1 MDKENNSPGFMEQAC
16 PPASPSPGFH
26 GTSIFSNV
34 PIFPSP
40 KKKSLHKRVL
50 SESTPT
56 TASSKCSLGLEALR
70 FDDESSYGSS
80 TNQDS
85 WTPQIPVMRSIKRK
99 TSDNE
104 GGAVDSGDERGL
116 MIPLLVRDSR
126 LQIGQCTSS
135 SSSRYYKKTRDDV
148 QNVSFFGEELTGV
161 KNLTL
166 HPRPLRGTVRPRE
179 DEPAMFGSNLSSFP
193 ELGGETI
200 QPRLSTPPSTPKGP
214 RVNGFASADKMNSGV
229 FLSPQWTRPTVSVN
243 PFSPV
248 TQRHIDSGINAPA
261 KCLSRTF
268 GTTDGKM
275 TWSNVSGDEAHR
287 MDWLHHDV
295 HQALNLLH
303 HYNQCINVQR
313 RLVNFFSRQR
323 FGPGNNGRN
332 DVDSSINSPPLIVA
346 IGNRL

>member
-1 MDKENNSPGFMEQAC
+1 M
-16 PPASPSPGFH
+16 
-26 GTSIFSNV
+26 
-34 PIFPSP
+34 
-40 KKKSLHKRVL
+40 
-50 SESTPT
+50 
-56 TASSKCSLGLEALR
+56 
-70 FDDESSYGSS
+70 
-80 TNQDS
+80 
-85 WTPQIPVMRSIKRK
+85 
-99 TSDNE
+99 
-104 GGAVDSGDERGL
+104 
-116 MIPLLVRDSR
+116 
-126 LQIGQCTSS
+126 
-135 SSSRYYKKTRDDV
+135 
-148 QNVSFFGEELTGV
+148 
-161 KNLTL
+161 
-166 HPRPLRGTVRPRE
+166 
-179 DEPAMFGSNLSSFP
+179 
-193 ELGGETI
+193 
-200 QPRLSTPPSTPKGP
+200 
-214 RVNGFASADKMNSGV
+214 
-229 FLSPQWTRPTVSVN
+229 SVN